1 MTSSFPLTI
10 NTRFVLETHSGGR
23 CRYQVEAL
31 GPLELLLTVFLFL
44 VSVAVSV
51 VKVEMNSRPVAYL
64 PGPRPIATHRAIA
77 AIWAGQWARGAIEL
91 VRGVL

>member
-10 NTRFVLETHSGGR
+10 NTRFVLETRTGGR

-51 VKVEMNSRPVAYL
+51 VKIEADARPVACL
-64 PGPRPIATHRAIA
+64 PIPRPIATRRAV
-77 AIWAGQWARGAIEL
+77 AGVWARQYF
-91 VRGVL
+91 RGVSGR